1 MLKRIITSI
10 VAVCVLVPVL
20 FLSGTP
26 VLPAAVAVVT
36 VIAVFEMLKCMGI
49 HKKYAVALPLYVAA
63 AFVPFVV
70 RYVENRSTVASVC
83 FVAAVLYLIVMFV
96 SIVWSHGKLHFADGM
111 SMYILGIYIIA
122 AMNSIIYVRDF
133 GEGGKFIYLL
143 IFMGAW
149 ITDIFAYF
157 TGVFF
162 GKHKLI
168 EDVSPKK
175 TIEGSIGG
183 IFFCALSF
191 VVFGLVVDGAFG
203 RDANIVF
210 LAVSGV
216 IVSVVSQVGDLIMSV
231 IKRHYGIK
239 DYGKIFPGH
248 GGVLDRFDSVLAVA
262 LGMCA
267 ICMFA
272 GMMGINL
279 L

>member
-1 MLKRIITSI
+1 
-10 VAVCVLVPVL
+10 
-20 FLSGTP
+20 
-26 VLPAAVAVVT
+26 
-36 VIAVFEMLKCMGI
+36 
-49 HKKYAVALPLYVAA
+49 
-63 AFVPFVV
+63 
-70 RYVENRSTVASVC
+70 VASIC

-96 SIVWSHGKLHFADGM
+96 SIVWSHGKFPFADGM
-111 SMYILGIYIIA
+111 AMYALGIYIIA

-133 GEGGKFIYLL
+133 GDGGKYVYLL

-191 VVFGLVVDGAFG
+191 IVFGLIVGGFFD
-203 RDANIVF
+203 RDANLVF

-216 IVSVVSQVGDLIMSV
+216 IVSVISQVGDLIMSV

-248 GGVLDRFDSVLAVA
+248 GGMLDRFDSVLAVS

-272 GMMGINL
+272 GIMGITL